1 MLQLQKIFVVS
12 LIVFKPQTV
21 IFKSFHVISAS
32 LFSGPAQFIDSTFA
46 SLHQQI
52 NELPAGVLTNL
63 VSRNHTRHLWNSDFH
78 STNCLLVSIYFPL
91 EESGY
96 MSRVV
101 FLNKIMRISV
111 LSGKV

>member
-1 MLQLQKIFVVS
+1 MD
-12 LIVFKPQTV
+12 
-21 IFKSFHVISAS
+21 
-32 LFSGPAQFIDSTFA
+32 FIDSTFA
-46 SLHQQI
+46 SLSTLAN

-63 VSRNHTRHLWNSDFH
+63 VSKESYPALANSDFH
-78 STNCLLVSIYFPL
+78 STNCLLVSIYFLL

-101 FLNKIMRISV
+101 FLMDKIMRNFG